1 MNKKFTQRFAV
12 PIIALS
18 SFMVSINGLMVRS
31 FESANEWQIVF
42 GRNLFFFPA
51 MLGVLCMVYRRQIFL
66 IFRQMGWIGILAGL
80 FLGGANTTV
89 ILAISH
95 TTVANALFT
104 LSACPLITAVLA
116 RFILGENISRS
127 TILAIIVAMIG
138 ISIMVADGLTSDSPL
153 GILIAIVCAFFF
165 SLFVICLRY
174 GKERNML
181 PASALGAFVGMVVGL
196 LGANFEY
203 SLSSYDYTLCFF
215 WGGVVV
221 TAVHFL
227 FVIASR
233 YVTGA
238 EIMLI
243 TLIEFTLG
251 PIWVWWVF
259 KEQPT
264 ITALVGGLLVLSAVA
279 GRSILL
285 MKQQPIKEE

>member
-138 ISIMVADGLTSDSPL
+138 ISIMVSDGLASDSPL
-153 GILIAIVCAFFF
+153 GILIAIVCALFF

-196 LGANFEY
+196 LGANFDY

-221 TAVHFL
+221 TAVHVL